1 MAIILTG
8 GIGFVGSNMIR
19 KLNEHGVNDI
29 IIIDTYGN
37 DEKMANLHGLDF
49 LDIFDYKDG
58 IPAVKGYLES
68 VKDST
73 AFFHIGANSNVMDYD
88 VKGMMNQ
95 NYEFSKMYCEY
106 AASKNIP
113 FIYASSS
120 AIYGNS
126 KEFSIDEANSLPH
139 NTYAYSKW
147 LFDKYVMAHMPL
159 YKNRVVGYRFFNVF
173 GWNEFYKD
181 ETACLPYRFYSFI
194 RDKGFID
201 LFKDHIERDYVWVED
216 LCEVL
221 YQTMIKDEFGNG
233 IYNLGG
239 NHPVA
244 TRRVAEIVI
253 ECYIKR
259 GLLEGNDVNRYIQLI
274 DMPENLRG
282 KFQFYTHAE
291 NQLDFI
297 SKITRGNEEKIRTYV
312 TNLIDKKI

>member
-8 GIGFVGSNMIR
+8 GIGFVGSNMLR
-19 KLNEHGVNDI
+19 KLNEHGIKDVI
-29 IIIDTYGN
+29 VIDTYG
-37 DEKMANLHGLDF
+37 DDTKLANLHGLDF

-58 IPAVKGYLES
+58 IPAVKAYLEGI
-68 VKDST
+68 KEPK

-106 AASKNIP
+106 AAERNIP

-126 KEFSIDEANSLPH
+126 GGFSIDESNSLPH

-147 LFDKYVMAHMPL
+147 LFDKYVMANMERFNN
-159 YKNRVVGYRFFNVF
+159 KVVGYRFFNVF
-173 GWNEFYKD
+173 GWNEFYKN

-216 LCEVL
+216 LAEVL
-221 YQTMIKDEFGNG
+221 YQTMIKEYPQNG

-239 NHPVA
+239 NHPVS

-253 ECYIKR
+253 ECYMEAGILDK
-259 GLLEGNDVNRYIQLI
+259 GDVNKYIQLI
-274 DMPENLRG
+274 EIPATFRD

-291 NQLDFI
+291 DQLDFI
-297 SKITRGNEEKIRTYV
+297 SEITKGNEQKIRNYV
-312 TNLIDKKI
+312 MTLIDKKV